1 MKVEF
6 FEPPMCCSTG
16 LCGPAPDKTLVQL
29 SEDISKIKEKFPE
42 IIVERYMISQQPLKF
57 RDNEE
62 VYKMVKDH
70 SKEILPITTLNGR
83 IIKSRNYP
91 SFAEI
96 VAEIVAEIEGEN

>member
-29 SEDISKIKEKFPE
+29 SEDINKLKEKFPDV
-42 IIVERYMISQQPLKF
+42 IVERYMISQQPLKF

-62 VYKMVKDH
+62 VYKLVKEH
-70 SKEILPITTLNGR
+70 SKEILPVTTLNGR

-91 SFAEI
+91 SFDEI
-96 VAEIVAEIEGEN
+96 AAEIEGEN

>member
-29 SEDISKIKEKFPE
+29 GQDISKLKEKFQD
-42 IIVERYMISQQPLKF
+42 IIIERYMITQQPLKF

-62 VYKMVKDH
+62 VYRLVKEK
-70 SKEILPITTLNGR
+70 SKDILPITTLNGR
-83 IIKSRNYP
+83 VIKTHKYPALDEIIS
-91 SFAEI
+91 
-96 VAEIVAEIEGEN
+96 EIEGETK

>member
-16 LCGPAPDKTLVQL
+16 LCGPAPDKTLVRL
-29 SEDISKIKEKFPE
+29 SEDISKLNEKFPDVV
-42 IIVERYMISQQPLKF
+42 VERYMISQQPLKF

-62 VYKMVKDH
+62 VYKLVKEH
-70 SKEILPITTLNGR
+70 SKEILPVTTLNGR

-91 SFAEI
+91 SFDEI
-96 VAEIVAEIEGEN
+96 AAEIEGEN

>member
-29 SEDISKIKEKFPE
+29 SEDIGKLKEKYSDVT
-42 IIVERYMISQQPLKF
+42 VERYMISQQPLKF

-62 VYKMVKDH
+62 VYKLVKEH
-70 SKEILPITTLNGR
+70 SKDVLPITALNGR
-83 IIKSRNYP
+83 VIKTRKYP
-91 SFAEI
+91 AFDEL
-96 VAEIVAEIEGEN
+96 VAEIEGENK

>member
-29 SEDISKIKEKFPE
+29 GQDISKLKEKFPE
-42 IIVERYMISQQPLKF
+42 IVVERYMITQQPLKF

-62 VYKMVKDH
+62 VYKLVKEK

-83 IIKSRNYP
+83 VIKTNKYP
-91 SFAEI
+91 TLD
-96 VAEIVAEIEGEN
+96 EIVAEIEGETK